1 MFLWIRDQKWLPT
14 IYLSLIALAVFGIS
28 DFLLQGPD
36 TLIATLLLVGSVAF
50 SRPLPWLSI
59 ALFSAGILT
68 PQYLHLDP
76 QLSQLL
82 ATFSL
87 LVLAAYGT
95 KLQRRIGYALNV
107 AAGIAS
113 FVWLIITLP
122 VGGSFYGIE
131 LPTLESK
138 YVIFTAGF
146 VAMIAVN
153 ANAWFFGRLLITR
166 ITHVGTNFDRAIL
179 EREIATTQLS
189 LAEQDR
195 RFEIARDVN
204 DLLLERVSATLTS
217 AEAGMYAAKSD
228 PSVAPRILENI
239 FDGVKKAHAEI
250 RRLSDLLGLQ
260 DVKALALPGLR
271 DLPKIFVSYREFGY
285 GVNYRLTGEPLSLDD
300 GAELV
305 LYRIVFDSLEN
316 IRQHTPQGTEVDI
329 DFIWQ
334 GNAMQVVIKDN
345 GEETRNRIETAISGY
360 TVEEDHRALVER
372 PTGANLNALQERAAL
387 YEGSIEFGK
396 VPGVGFTVSAAFP
409 NIAKYRKAT
418 N

>member
-14 IYLSLIALAVFGIS
+14 IYLSLIALVVFGAS
-28 DFLLQGPD
+28 DFILQGSK
-36 TLIATLLLVGSVAF
+36 TFTATFLLVGSVAF
-50 SRPLPWLSI
+50 SRSLPWVSI
-59 ALFSAGILT
+59 MLFTAGILA
-68 PQYLHLDP
+68 PQFQGISP

-95 KLQRRIGYALNV
+95 KIQRRVGYALN
-107 AAGIAS
+107 AISGIAS
-113 FVWLIITLP
+113 ITSLLVTLP

-131 LPTLESK
+131 LPTIESK
-138 YVIFTAGF
+138 YAIFAAGF

-166 ITHVGTNFDRAIL
+166 ITHVGTDFDRAIL
-179 EREIATTQLS
+179 EREIANTQLA

-204 DLLLERVSATLTS
+204 DLLLEQVSATLTS
-217 AEAGMYAAKSD
+217 AEAGLYAAKAD
-228 PSVAPRILENI
+228 PSVAPRVLENI
-239 FDGVKKAHAEI
+239 FEGTKRAHAEI

-260 DVKALALPGLR
+260 SEKSLALPGLR
-271 DLPKIFVSYREFGY
+271 DLPKLFISYREFGFE
-285 GVNYRLTGEPLSLDD
+285 VNYRLTGEPLRLDD

-305 LYRIVFDSLEN
+305 LYRIVFESLEN

-334 GNAMQVVIKDN
+334 GTAMQVVIKDN
-345 GEETRNRIETAISGY
+345 GEETKNRIEHSITGY
-360 TVEEDHRALVER
+360 SVQEDHRALVER
-372 PTGANLNALQERAAL
+372 PTGANLTALQERAAL
-387 YEGSIEFGK
+387 YEGAIEFSK

-409 NIAKYRKAT
+409 NIAKYRQEQD
-418 N
+418 

>member
-14 IYLSLIALAVFGIS
+14 IYLALIALLVFGLS
-28 DFLLQGPD
+28 DFAIQGSK
-36 TLIATLLLVGSVAF
+36 TWIATFLLVGSVAF

-59 ALFSAGILT
+59 ILFSAGILT
-68 PQYLHLDP
+68 PQFLKLEP

-87 LVLAAYGT
+87 LVLAAYGSR
-95 KLQRRIGYALNV
+95 LQRRVGYALNV
-107 AAGIAS
+107 AVSIYS
-113 FVWLIITLP
+113 FIWLLIVMP
-122 VGGSFYGIE
+122 VGSTFYGIE

-138 YVIFTAGF
+138 YALFTAGF

-153 ANAWFFGRLLITR
+153 ANAWFFGRLFITR
-166 ITHVGTNFDRAIL
+166 VTHVGTNFDRAIL
-179 EREIATTQLS
+179 DREIATTQLA

-204 DLLLERVSATLTS
+204 DLLLEQISATLTS
-217 AEAGMYAAKSD
+217 AEAGLYSAKSD

-239 FDGVKKAHAEI
+239 FHSLKSSHSEI

-271 DLPKIFVSYREFGY
+271 DLPKLFISYREFGY
-285 GVNYRLTGEPLSLDD
+285 GINYRVTGEPLVLDD

-305 LYRIVFDSLEN
+305 LYRIVFESLEN
-316 IRQHTPQGTEVDI
+316 IRQHTPESTEVDI
-329 DFIWQ
+329 DFIGQ
-334 GNAMQVVIKDN
+334 GSAMQVVIKDN
-345 GEETRNRIETAISGY
+345 GEETRNRIENALTGY
-360 TVEEDHRALVER
+360 SVQEDHRALVER
-372 PTGANLNALQERAAL
+372 PTGANLTALQERAAL
-387 YEGSIEFGK
+387 YEGGIEFAK

-409 NIAKYRKAT
+409 NIARYRKDAS
-418 N
+418 

>member
-14 IYLSLIALAVFGIS
+14 LYIALIALVLFGTS
-28 DFLLQGPD
+28 DFLLQGSK
-36 TLIATLLLVGSVAF
+36 TWLATLLLVGSVAL
-50 SRPLPWLSI
+50 SRPLPWVSI
-59 ALFSAGILT
+59 ALFSAGIIT
-68 PQYLHLDP
+68 PQFQKLDP
-76 QLSQLL
+76 QISQLL

-95 KLQRRIGYALNV
+95 KIQRRVGYALN
-107 AAGIAS
+107 AIMGITS
-113 FVWLIITLP
+113 IVWILITLP

-131 LPTLESK
+131 LPTIESK
-138 YVIFTAGF
+138 YAIFTAGF

-179 EREIATTQLS
+179 EREIATTQLA

-204 DLLLERVSATLTS
+204 DLLLEQVSATLTS
-217 AEAGMYAAKSD
+217 AEAGLYATKAD
-228 PSVAPRILENI
+228 PSVAPRILESI
-239 FDGVKKAHAEI
+239 FEGVKKAHSEI

-271 DLPKIFVSYREFGY
+271 DLPKLFVSYREFGY
-285 GVNYRLTGEPLSLDD
+285 GVNYRLTGESLSLDD

-305 LYRIVFDSLEN
+305 LYRIVFESLEN
-316 IRQHTPQGTEVDI
+316 IRQHTPESTQVDI

-334 GNAMQVVIKDN
+334 RTAMQVVIKDN
-345 GEETRNRIETAISGY
+345 GEETRNRMEHSLSGY
-360 TVEEDHRALVER
+360 TVQEDHRALVER
-372 PTGANLNALQERAAL
+372 PTGASLTALQERAAL
-387 YEGSIEFGK
+387 YEGGIEFSK

-409 NIAKYRKAT
+409 NIARYKKAQ